1 MTADVVIIGGG
12 VVGTSVALHLRQLG
26 VNRVLVVE
34 RDLTYSRASSS
45 LAFGGVRQA
54 YASPTNVALA
64 RASLAFFRDFD
75 TRVAAIGHG
84 ARIDFDQ
91 HGWLTVVDHPHAAAA
106 ERRLAEQQASGAL
119 VGRVEPEVVAAKVPG
134 IRLDDVAFGVFAPED
149 GSLDPRAVLQGLRL
163 LATDAGVTFL
173 NGEVIGLR
181 VDAGRVGGLAISTSD
196 YIASECVVCAAG
208 AYSGQISALADVPV
222 PVVPVR
228 QQLFRAEVGV
238 ELPAHGPA
246 VVLPSGVYWRQERRA
261 GPEADGE
268 VQHILCGWTQADAP
282 VGERAEVDPRR
293 WHDAI
298 LPDLSRRIPAFASA
312 RLVGS
317 WAGLYEMTADHHPL
331 LGEHPAV
338 RGFYLACGFSGHG
351 LMLSPAVGAAL
362 ASVIVDRS
370 SAIDISPFAPD
381 RFDRGAA
388 LPPDDLQ

>member
-45 LAFGGVRQA
+45 LAFGGIRQA
-54 YASPTNVALA
+54 YSSPINVALA
-64 RASLAFFRDFD
+64 RASLAFFRTFD
-75 TRVAAIGHG
+75 ARVAAIGHG
-84 ARIDFDQ
+84 ARIGFDQ
-91 HGWLTVVDHPHAAAA
+91 HGWLTIVDRSQAASA

-119 VGRVEPEVVAAKVPG
+119 VGRVEPDVVAAKVPG
-134 IRLDDVAFGVFAPED
+134 VRVDDVAFGVFAPED

-181 VDAGRVGGLAISTSD
+181 VDAGRVGGLALSTSD
-196 YIASECVVCAAG
+196 YLASECVVCAAG

-238 ELPAHGPA
+238 ALPAHGPA

-261 GPEADGE
+261 EGDGP
-268 VQHILCGWTQADAP
+268 VSHILCGWTQADAP
-282 VGERAEVDPRR
+282 IGERAEVDPRR

-298 LPDLSRRIPAFASA
+298 LPDLARRVPAFSSA
-312 RLVGS
+312 RLAGS

-351 LMLSPAVGAAL
+351 LMLSPAVGATL

-370 SAIDISPFAPD
+370 SAIDITPFAPD
-381 RFDRGAA
+381 RFERGAG
-388 LPPDDLQ
+388 LVPDDLP